1 MYKRHGV
8 WPNGG
13 TKKGQ
18 TMVCQRVELYRKRDS
33 PGDPIPIN
41 VDPYEVVDG
50 IPEDGGWR
58 DKRQM
63 VKDNLKRGRVLE
75 LGVLLRFVWKTLKMA
90 SWCRIRGGS

>member
-63 VKDNLKRGRVLE
+63 VKDNLKRGRVG
-75 LGVLLRFVWKTLKMA
+75 GVAQIRVEDIKNGFVVPN
-90 SWCRIRGGS
+90 